1 MTDPLNEGMAR
12 RAEEKQGNEA
22 PKQQQV
28 PLNAENAAKII
39 GNYLSEEKETAQ
51 VHATMS
57 KCLGYLVQNAKANED
72 YIEATNR
79 PDEQSN

>member
-28 PLNAENAAKII
+28 PLNAENAGKII
-39 GNYLSEEKETAQ
+39 GNYLSEQKETAQ